1 MDNAVFINT
10 LQILKDNDVE
20 ANVAEPIEYILIYY

>member
-1 MDNAVFINT
+1 MGNAVFINT

-20 ANVAEPIEYILIYY
+20 ANTAESIEYILIYY